1 MKTIIGL
8 GNKGKEYQKT
18 RHNIGEHVVKVI
30 AEALG
35 GEFKYD
41 KFILSNVAK
50 IDDVQFII
58 PELYMNE
65 SGKVVDS
72 LYKMKKDDGEYP
84 DLLVVRDDI
93 DMAIG
98 NVKLIYEGG
107 SGGHNGINSIHTH
120 LKSKKFWQVK
130 IGVLPVDNEGKVLKP
145 GQDDVNDFVTGK
157 FTRDEWEL
165 MIEAEKKAVVMIEE
179 FMKK

>member
-18 RHNIGEHVVKVI
+18 RHNIGEHVVRVF

-41 KFILSNVAK
+41 KKILSNTCQV
-50 IDDVQFII
+50 DGVLYVI

-65 SGKVVDS
+65 SGKVLDA
-72 LYKMKKDDGEYP
+72 LYKMKNTDAEYK
-84 DLLVVRDDI
+84 DLLIVRDDI
-93 DMAIG
+93 DMAIP
-98 NVKLIYEGG
+98 NVKTIFDGG
-107 SGGHNGINSIHTH
+107 SGGHNGINSINTH
-120 LKSKKFWQVK
+120 LKSKKYQQIK
-130 IGVLPVDNEGKVLKP
+130 IGVLPVGSDGKVLKP

-157 FTRDEWEL
+157 FNRNEWEL
-165 MIEAEKKAVVMIEE
+165 MIESVKKAVVLIED
-179 FMKK
+179 FLK

>member
-8 GNKGKEYQKT
+8 GNKGTEYQKT
-18 RHNIGEHVVKVI
+18 RHNIGEHVIRVMG
-30 AEALG
+30 EALG

-41 KFILSNVAK
+41 KFLLSNVAK
-50 IDDVQFII
+50 IDGMQFII

-65 SGKVVDS
+65 SGKVIDS
-72 LYKMKKDDGEYP
+72 LYKMKRDDGNYD

-93 DMAIG
+93 DMGIG
-98 NVKLIYEGG
+98 SVKMIFDGG

-120 LKSKKFWQVK
+120 LKSKKFHQIK
-130 IGVLPVDNEGKVLKP
+130 IGVLPVDADGKVVKP
-145 GQDDVNDFVTGK
+145 GQDEVNDFVTGK

-165 MIEAEKKAVVMIEE
+165 MIEAEKKAILKIEE

>member
-18 RHNIGEHVVKVI
+18 RHNIGEHVVKVM

-35 GEFKYD
+35 GVFEYK
-41 KFILSNVAK
+41 KSILSNVAT
-50 IDDVQFII
+50 IGEIQFII

-65 SGKVVDS
+65 SGKVLDS
-72 LYKMKKDDGEYP
+72 LYKMKRDDGIYD

-93 DMAIG
+93 DMGIG
-98 NVKLIYEGG
+98 NVKTIFDGG

-120 LKSKKFWQVK
+120 LKSKKFHQVK
-130 IGVLPVDNEGKVLKP
+130 IGVLPVDGEGKVIKP
-145 GQDDVNDFVTGK
+145 GQEEVNDFVTGK
-157 FTRDEWEL
+157 FTRDEWEM
-165 MIEAEKKAVVMIEE
+165 MIEAEKKAVLMIQE
-179 FMKK
+179 FLKK